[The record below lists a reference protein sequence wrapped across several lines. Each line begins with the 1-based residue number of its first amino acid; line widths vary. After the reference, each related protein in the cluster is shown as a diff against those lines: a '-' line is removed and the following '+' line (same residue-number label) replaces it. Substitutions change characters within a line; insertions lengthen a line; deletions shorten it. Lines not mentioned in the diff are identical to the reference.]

1 MRDSGFKGEQR
12 SGSAGVCQCAACA
25 LKLFLPVNRLLSTG
39 RAVGWGEKDG

>member
-25 LKLFLPVNRLLSTG
+25 LKLFLPVNRLLSMG